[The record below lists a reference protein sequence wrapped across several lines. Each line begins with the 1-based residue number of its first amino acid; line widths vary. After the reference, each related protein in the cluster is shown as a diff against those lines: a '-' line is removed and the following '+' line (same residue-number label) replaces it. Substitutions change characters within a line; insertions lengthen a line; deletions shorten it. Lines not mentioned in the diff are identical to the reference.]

1 MTKAN
6 GPLFTVHFRRRKEGR
21 TDYVKRIALLKSG
34 LLRLVIRKSN
44 AAITAHIVQFD
55 PKGDVTL
62 AHASTRDLEKL
73 GFKGKRNVPSA
84 YLLGLLVA
92 KRAIAKGAKKCIADF
107 GLYTASKGNILFAV
121 VKGAVDGGLDINV
134 GEEKLPSKDRLT
146 GKHLKVDVTSLVSK
160 IKEQKV

>member
-1 MTKAN
+1 MTKATRTLN
-6 GPLFTVHFRRRKEGR
+6 TVHFRRRKKGR
-21 TDYVKRIALLKSG
+21 NDYVKRIALLKSG
-34 LLRLVIRKSN
+34 LPRLVIRKSN
-44 AAITAHIVQFD
+44 SAITAHIVQFN
-55 PKGDVTL
+55 PKGDITL
-62 AHASTRDLEKL
+62 AHSSTRDLEKL

-92 KRAIAKGAKKCIADF
+92 KRGLAKGVKKCIADF

-146 GKHLKVDVTSLVSK
+146 GKHLKVDNTSVVSK